1 MFLGMQTTNILLL
14 VVGALSVG
22 VQASLPRVAEV
33 LARFFARRRVS
44 LHDIFTNRPRHAS
57 NDCPGTASCQ
67 G

>member
-1 MFLGMQTTNILLL
+1 MQTTNVLLL

-33 LARFFARRRVS
+33 IARFFSGRRIPLRDILKAHGRARS
-44 LHDIFTNRPRHAS
+44 APS
-57 NDCPGTASCQ
+57 SGPGTASCH